1 MNIWLDIT
9 LGYLFAKWF
18 KNSHFREWARIY
30 CDKSCKV
37 GRISLDI
44 SSLSD
49 NTWQVEVIFLQL
61 SQSMLRQKRNTAKCR
76 SVLDC
81 TWHSIAP
88 TWSLL
93 QSHKSSWYLIFL
105 VSLSIWVLLQA
116 IIRWRL
122 FHGKPCRKDSQSGTN
137 RVVQCLL
144 FIWKTLD
151 SESEAIYAF

>member
-76 SVLDC
+76 SVL
-81 TWHSIAP
+81 TFHSTNIITIA
-88 TWSLL
+88 
-93 QSHKSSWYLIFL
+93 KSQIIVILAFL

-122 FHGKPCRKDSQSGTN
+122 FHSKPCRKDSQSGTN
-137 RVVQCLL
+137 SVVQCLL